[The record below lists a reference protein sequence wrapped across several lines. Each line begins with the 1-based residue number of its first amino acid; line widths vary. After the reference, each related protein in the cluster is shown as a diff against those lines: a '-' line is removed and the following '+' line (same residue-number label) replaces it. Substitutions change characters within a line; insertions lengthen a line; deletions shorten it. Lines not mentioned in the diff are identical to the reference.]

1 MSNSSAA
8 FRPVRRSTR
17 VEHAIPLKVEGV
29 DSFRGPYSEEV
40 STVAISCHGFKYL
53 SKHQVLTNALVVL
66 ELKNSKPN
74 APPISARGRVKWVD
88 RPQDPAGLFQT
99 AVELESPAIFGASIL
114 RRKIGCHSAALA
126 R

>member
-17 VEHAIPLKVEGV
+17 IEHAIPLKVEGV

-66 ELKNSKPN
+66 ELKNPKAN
-74 APPISARGRVKWVD
+74 APVSARGRVKWVD
-88 RPQDPAGLFQT
+88 RPQDPAGFFHT
-99 AVELESPAIFGASIL
+99 AVELETPGNI
-114 RRKIGCHSAALA
+114 
-126 R
+126 